1 MSLRRSDPFPSMP
14 QLTYAHAPRPLP
26 RTSSTRAHSTGNLPA
41 MSTTAA
47 LPTTATRRTP
57 LLRAALKLD
66 AIVTGANGAAYLIAA
81 GPLGDLLGLSP
92 ALLRGTGAFLI
103 AFAAAVYFTS
113 TRPQIPR
120 TAAYAIVAANAVWA
134 IDSAVAAIAG
144 WGSPETAGTVWIVM
158 QAIVVAGFA
167 ELQLTGL
174 RRKD

>member
-1 MSLRRSDPFPSMP
+1 
-14 QLTYAHAPRPLP
+14 
-26 RTSSTRAHSTGNLPA
+26 
-41 MSTTAA
+41 MSTAA
-47 LPTTATRRTP
+47 TPIIGTRRTS

-81 GPLGDLLGLSP
+81 GPLGDLFGLSP

-103 AFAAAVYFTS
+103 AFAAAVYLTS
-113 TRPQIPR
+113 TRTNIPR
-120 TAAYAIVAANAVWA
+120 QAVYAIVAANAVWA
-134 IDSAVAAIAG
+134 VDSVVAAIAG